1 MSPNVSG
8 LEQQTFFP
16 LRGAAGR
23 FFWAGLASL
32 GPSGLGWPRAHVRGW
47 LSDSWVPGDLAMSLL
62 PPSRLTPDTQE
73 QNGRGTRFQPRVT
86 STFWGSV
93 CVPLA
98 KIPVAK
104 ASPTTRRVYIQRVET

>member
-1 MSPNVSG
+1 MYRAWNNKLSFHCVGLRGDSSG
-8 LEQQTFFP
+8 LDWRP
-16 LRGAAGR
+16 WGR
-23 FFWAGLASL
+23 VAWGGL
-32 GPSGLGWPRAHVRGW
+32 AHVRGW

-104 ASPTTRRVYIQRVET
+104 ASPMTRCVYIQRVET